1 MSLLLKPCQMLST
14 WSRSHLKGVVS
25 FLRTPILHCFERMA
39 LSCFLYLRSNSRSLM
54 EISCFSLDR
63 FSDLISVK
71 SAHPFL
77 ILSSRRIRPAC
88 MHLCSAFI
96 SAQFCIQGLFFFL
109 YISVFQ
115 IFPNL
120 KLFSIDI
127 TLPLPSSI
135 CLAFIS
141 HPAPDGKTIR
151 CRMFDSTLYNE
162 VPRIVKFIVRKHIGR
177 CQGPGARGGEGG

>member
-63 FSDLISVK
+63 FSDLISIK

-96 SAQFCIQGLFFFL
+96 SAQFCIQGLFFSLHICFSNL
-109 YISVFQ
+109 PKSQTFFYRHKSSSAFINLSSFH
-115 IFPNL
+115 FP
-120 KLFSIDI
+120 
-127 TLPLPSSI
+127 PSS
-135 CLAFIS
+135 
-141 HPAPDGKTIR
+141 
-151 CRMFDSTLYNE
+151 
-162 VPRIVKFIVRKHIGR
+162 
-177 CQGPGARGGEGG
+177 

>member
-1 MSLLLKPCQMLST
+1 
-14 WSRSHLKGVVS
+14 
-25 FLRTPILHCFERMA
+25 
-39 LSCFLYLRSNSRSLM
+39 M
-54 EISCFSLDR
+54 EISCFSLDQ
-63 FSDLISVK
+63 FPDLISIK

-96 SAQFCIQGLFFFL
+96 SAQFCIQGLFFL

-151 CRMFDSTLYNE
+151 YRMSDSTLYNE
-162 VPRIVKFIVRKHIGR
+162 VPRIVKFIVRKYIGR
-177 CQGPGARGGEGG
+177 CQVLGVAVGREDRELEFNRDSLIVSV